1 MNFARETAE
10 IHRSDPAHA
19 VEPASRF
26 PAMPAPWDFDAR
38 WFSAGRK
45 LQAGKVRKSRPRR
58 ANPTGDKTDI
68 GIGILE
74 AAKMRHLVLDR
85 SQGIDCEGKAGTRR
99 NMID

>member
-1 MNFARETAE
+1 MLVGFQQVGSSR
-10 IHRSDPAHA
+10 PAK
-19 VEPASRF
+19 
-26 PAMPAPWDFDAR
+26 M
-38 WFSAGRK
+38 
-45 LQAGKVRKSRPRR
+45 RKSRPRR